1 MACSPQLECWP
12 LKPELYHLSPNY
24 IFHIPEVVMGWRDI
38 LSYCMTLQ
46 TVSTFVEKGL
56 CTQILWYKF
65 TSGLLQCWGS
75 CMTVMDPVG
84 LPAKSEM
91 IEFCCT
97 NVIHFMLTLSYAAFV
112 CMSLLWKIFLSLQL
126 HSLCGSTGTPQTGQ
140 QMVAHLVTMTTFNKY
155 SGKECKQTNQ
165 YLCIKLEELREVIS
179 SFHPV
184 HIFVYAVTLWE
195 IFFSLSASPKGNY
208 RKLLENLT

>member
-1 MACSPQLECWP
+1 MAGSPQLECWP
-12 LKPELYHLSPNY
+12 LKPELYFPYPWSHDVWL
-24 IFHIPEVVMGWRDI
+24 
-38 LSYCMTLQ
+38 YCVTLQ
-46 TVSTFVEKGL
+46 TVSTFVEKRPMYTDTVEQVHIRAITVLGE
-56 CTQILWYKF
+56 C
-65 TSGLLQCWGS
+65 
-75 CMTVMDPVG
+75 CMTVIYPVG

-112 CMSLLWKIFLSLQL
+112 CMSLLWKIFFSLQL

-140 QMVAHLVTMTTFNKY
+140 QMAAHLVTMTAFNKY

-179 SFHPV
+179 SFHNV
-184 HIFVYAVTLWE
+184 HIFGYTVTLWE
-195 IFFSLSASPKGNY
+195 HFFFLKCKSE
-208 RKLLENLT
+208 RKLV